1 VSERSCFYGGVGKGD
16 ETRSAVLDEAMRM
29 VSAIGMRGLT
39 IGSLAERT
47 NMSKSGLF
55 GHFKSK
61 EQLQLD
67 VLDHAAELFVDLVL
81 RPALKAPRG
90 EPRVRELFERKLIW
104 DGLQY
109 GADGALPGGCIF
121 TNLATEL
128 DDEPDGPLRDK
139 LVRHERDW
147 HEVVATVFAGGISE
161 GHFDPSYDPVQFAY
175 DLHGVMLAHHYATR
189 LMRDPDAERR
199 ARNSFESLL
208 RAARVVQ
215 P

>member
-1 VSERSCFYGGVGKGD
+1 VGKGD

-90 EPRVRELFERKLIW
+90 EPRVRELFERKLAW

-109 GADGALPGGCIF
+109 GAGGALPGGCIF

-139 LVRHERDW
+139 LVQHERDW

-161 GHFDPSYDPVQFAY
+161 GHFDPSCDPVQFAY